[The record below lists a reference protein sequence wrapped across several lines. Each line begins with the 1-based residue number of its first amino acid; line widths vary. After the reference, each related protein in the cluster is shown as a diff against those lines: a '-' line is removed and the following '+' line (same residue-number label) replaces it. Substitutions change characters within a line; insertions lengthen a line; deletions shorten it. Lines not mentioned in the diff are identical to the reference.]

1 MSSIFSNLKGDKVIW
16 ATAGLLAIFSFLP
29 VYSAS
34 SNLAYLYGDGST
46 FQYVV
51 VHFFHLLL
59 GFCLLFAVHK
69 IPYHYFRG
77 LSILFLPVVIVL
89 LIYTVAQGTMI
100 GGAYASRWIQIPGL
114 GVSFQSSTLASV
126 VLMIYVARYLS
137 KKTSDNLT
145 FKESIL
151 PLWVPVGLVLL
162 LILPANFSTTAIIF
176 SMVLVLMFLGGYPVK
191 YLGIIVAAGL
201 LLLTMF
207 ILTAKAFPGLLPNR
221 VDTWASRIE
230 SFSNDEDTEADYQ
243 IEKAKIAIA
252 SGGVAGTG
260 IGKSVQR
267 NFLPQSS
274 SDFIYAIIVE
284 EMGLIGAFGV
294 MGAYLLLLFRIVIVA
309 TKANT
314 VFGKLLV
321 MGVGLPIIFQ
331 ALINM
336 GVAVELFPV
345 TGQTLP
351 LISSGG
357 TSIWMTCM
365 ALGIILSVSA
375 KREEMKEREE
385 AEKELDNENPLDILS
400 EAI

>member
-100 GGAYASRWIQIPGL
+100 EGAYASRWIQIPGL

-137 KKTSDNLT
+137 KKTNDNLT

-230 SFSNDEDTEADYQ
+230 SFTNDEDTEADYQ

-309 TKANT
+309 TKSNT

-375 KREEMKEREE
+375 KREQMKEREE